1 MRYFPVFADT
11 ENQKILVIGA
21 GDVASRKLDL
31 LNRTHAA
38 ITVIAPVI
46 CKNIAELAVKQQI
59 NLIQREVTP
68 QDLAGFDF
76 IYIATA
82 NKALN
87 RSLAKIAKQ
96 NNAWV
101 NVVDSPSEC
110 NFITPSIVDRGS
122 LVVAISTA
130 GIAPVL
136 ARELRSKLEVQ
147 LPSSLNSLLDFIEI
161 KRIEVQQKLATTKA
175 RRLFWETFFAR
186 NGTRFDSQTESR
198 YWQAF
203 DNVMSHGE
211 ILLVSDNCE
220 AKLLPLAVLPLFQ
233 DLDYVC
239 SNATLPLELNELI
252 RRDAIRTSVPT
263 DSVISTMV
271 HKGERV
277 LIFDNQQSIARLK
290 AHFPQAKH
298 LRMGAI

>member
-147 LPSSLNSLLDFIEI
+147 LPSSLNSLLDFIAI